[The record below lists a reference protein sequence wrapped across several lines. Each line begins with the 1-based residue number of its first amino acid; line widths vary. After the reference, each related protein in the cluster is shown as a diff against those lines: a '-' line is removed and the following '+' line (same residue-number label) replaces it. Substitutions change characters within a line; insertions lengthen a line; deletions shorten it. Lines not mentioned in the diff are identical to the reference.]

1 MLRELFE
8 LLKTANFL
16 LQPLDVKQLIDRT
29 VVTVI
34 AVQPFDDPVRIRDK
48 DTEPLLL
55 ARAERKRR
63 LISL

>member
-16 LQPLDVKQLIDRT
+16 LQLLDVKQLVDRT

-55 ARAERKRR
+55 ARAEWKRR

>member
-16 LQPLDVKQLIDRT
+16 LQLLDVKQLVDRT

-34 AVQPFDDPVRIRDK
+34 SVQPFDDPVRIRDK

-55 ARAERKRR
+55 ARAEWKRR